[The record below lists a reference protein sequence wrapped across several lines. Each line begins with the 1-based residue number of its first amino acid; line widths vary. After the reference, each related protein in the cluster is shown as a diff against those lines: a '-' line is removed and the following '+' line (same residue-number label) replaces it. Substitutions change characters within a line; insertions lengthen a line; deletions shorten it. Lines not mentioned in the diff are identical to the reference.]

1 MLVAPR
7 LSLPC
12 VVSMATGR
20 WGYWSSRLSVGG
32 LTVGERA
39 PGPCSLVGAAVCRA
53 SDRLSI
59 NVSVRYLSTGGDGG
73 RRRART
79 KMQNRSGVWLISAC
93 CRCGDVVILISR
105 SRRWRRVRS
114 IASEACGWRCR
125 WWHWVMMVV
134 LMSWL
139 EADRILFFF
148 SFFGARK
155 SIFLFFGVLFFG
167 RKRHPH
173 FRSFSFFRY

>member
-39 PGPCSLVGAAVCRA
+39 PGPRSLVGAAVCRA

-148 SFFGARK
+148 FIFRRQKKHFFIFWRFIFRLK
-155 SIFLFFGVLFFG
+155 KNPHFRFLFF
-167 RKRHPH
+167 
-173 FRSFSFFRY
+173 FRY